1 MRHRKKSN
9 RFSRPRAQRSALI
22 KSLVRAII
30 TSRRITTTTA
40 KAKRIR
46 SWIEKMITWGKRGD
60 LHSRRLAYD
69 FLGDHALVKKL
80 FDELAPQF
88 EKVKGGYTRVIS
100 VGHRKGDGAQLSL
113 IEFTCGI
120 SVKPAKKSKVVRPA
134 KETDKDTKSASV
146 VAPSVAAKEKNKP
159 GIASGVKKIFK
170 KGKKNP

>member
-30 TSRRITTTTA
+30 TSHRITTTTA

-46 SWIEKMITWGKRGD
+46 SWAEKMITWGKRGD

-100 VGHRKGDGAQLSL
+100 VGNRKGDGAQLSL
-113 IEFTCGI
+113 IEFTRGV
-120 SVKPAKKSKVVRPA
+120 SAKPAKKHRATRTVKGT
-134 KETDKDTKSASV
+134 EKDTKGASGIT
-146 VAPSVAAKEKNKP
+146 PSLTAKEKNKP